1 MPIIYLMVFRFYLLI
16 IAMLLISSPVFSQ
29 KAPAPGELAT
39 AVSKNDM
46 SLIDSLLL
54 RGANLEQPDSRAETA
69 LIYAVKS
76 GRNEL
81 ITKILDAG
89 ADPDKP
95 GSDNLTSLMVSVKK
109 SRQDLVVLLL
119 SRDANPNLIADSTDS
134 VAVSALSLAL
144 DRGEY
149 GIARILVDGGASPFL
164 IRDSAENSPDPL
176 RLPELRVP
184 LDARIWRDTALLK
197 DFATETGAVD
207 WRKLRE
213 ELDNGQ
219 SADSRN
225 ARNVTSLMSAAWY
238 GDIPAATLLLQRG
251 ADPLIK
257 DIYGRNA
264 LCYAAAAGKSE
275 VLKLLLERTENQKEQ
290 SRENLSRTALY
301 FAVGNQ
307 KHLILDILLQAGF
320 SHGSDEE
327 GITLLMMASWL
338 GDLYAVEKLL
348 PLSNGGAMD
357 KAGRTALEWSAA
369 AFLRD
374 RRTGREVG
382 NPSGGSR
389 NYPVARLLAGRMRK
403 PLIYST
409 QPTVDMVPELINAW
423 SPVLNSGGSDSAEDW
438 RDKHP
443 SPVPLVPGDG
453 DLTFYRILRD
463 EEPGTPS
470 Y

>member
-1 MPIIYLMVFRFYLLI
+1 MVFRIYLLLT
-16 IAMLLISSPVFSQ
+16 AMLLINSPVFSQ
-29 KAPAPGELAT
+29 KAPAPGELAA
-39 AVSKNDM
+39 AVSIEDM

-54 RGANLEQPDSRAETA
+54 RGADPDQPDSRAETA
-69 LIYAVKS
+69 LLYAVKS

-81 ITKILDAG
+81 ITKILEAG

-95 GSDNLTSLMVSVKK
+95 GSDNLTSLMVSVKM

-119 SRDANPNLIADSTDS
+119 SRDADPNLIVDFTESA
-134 VAVSALSLAL
+134 AVSALSLAL

-149 GIARILVDGGASPFL
+149 DIARILVDGGASPFL
-164 IRDSAENSPDPL
+164 IRDSTENSPDPL
-176 RLPELRVP
+176 RLPELKVP

-197 DFATETGAVD
+197 DSATETGAVD

-213 ELDNGQ
+213 ELDDGQ
-219 SADSRN
+219 PVDSRN
-225 ARNVTSLMSAAWY
+225 VRNVTALMSAAWY
-238 GDIPAATLLLQRG
+238 GNIPAATLLLQRG

-257 DIYGRNA
+257 DRYGHDA
-264 LCYAAAAGKSE
+264 LCYAAAAGKTGI
-275 VLKLLLERTENQKEQ
+275 LKLLLERIENREEQ
-290 SRENLSRTALY
+290 SREDLSRTALY
-301 FAVGNQ
+301 FAVGNRQ
-307 KHLILDILLQAGF
+307 HLVLDILLQAGF
-320 SHGSDEE
+320 SPGSDEE

-382 NPSGGSR
+382 NPSRGSK
-389 NYPVARLLAGRMRK
+389 NYPVARLLAGRLRK
-403 PLIYST
+403 PWIYST
-409 QPTVDMVPELINAW
+409 QPTADMAPEIINAW
-423 SPVLNSGGSDSAEDW
+423 SPVLNSGGSDSGDDW
-438 RDKHP
+438 RDKRP

-463 EEPGTPS
+463 EEPGIPS